1 MPRHIKFK
9 LLKTKDKE
17 KNVKAA
23 RGEKND
29 TLHTGKTI
37 WKMAYFSYVDT
48 LEARRECDIF
58 IVLKEKN
65 CQPWK
70 YPQEWGQTKDL
81 RWKKTKNSSSA
92 DMFKNAE
99 GSFPG
104 WRKVIT
110 KRSLELQEWDKNIWN
125 GKYLGEIS

>member
-1 MPRHIKFK
+1 M
-9 LLKTKDKE
+9 
-17 KNVKAA
+17 KAA

-29 TLHTGKTI
+29 TLHMGKTI
-37 WKMAYFSYVDT
+37 WEMAYFSYLET

-70 YPQEWGQTKDL
+70 YSQEWGQNKDL
-81 RWKKTKNSSSA
+81 RWKSTKNSSSA
-92 DMFKNAE
+92 DLFKKNAE
-99 GSFPG
+99 GTFSD

-110 KRSLELQEWDKNIWN
+110 KRSVELQEWDKNIPN
-125 GKYLGEIS
+125 SKYLWEIC